1 MASAISF
8 LVNDNPVQNVKML
21 DAFTNCHIFEH
32 QMAKHYNTLVK
43 NAKEIEIG
51 ERYDLRPDLLSYENY
66 GTNFWY
72 PAILTVNKLGS
83 ILQFKSSYLNKK
95 CLVPSYDDI
104 VKVMQMGDST
114 PKANQI

>member
-1 MASAISF
+1 
-8 LVNDNPVQNVKML
+8 
-21 DAFTNCHIFEH
+21 
-32 QMAKHYNTLVK
+32 MAKHYNTLVK